1 MKTRLVVGLAV
12 FAAMP
17 AHALVGG
24 TVDYNLA
31 SSPWAGV
38 GAVKVNGGTYSGAL
52 IGDRFVLTAAHV
64 VGNAAPGQVQFV
76 LNAGGAA
83 SQTLSAESIHV
94 FPGYLGTMPGPDGVW
109 HDDLALVRLAAP
121 AAAGVPIY
129 DLYDG
134 PLEGKT
140 ASLVGYGA
148 GGDGVNGVTIARDA
162 NVKRAGQN
170 RIDVMLVDDDGGAYY
185 EIFQFDFDGPD
196 ATTNVFGANDD
207 PLNASLGA
215 AVEAQYAG
223 GDSGS
228 PMFVDDNGIWKLAG
242 VAAFNGRVTEPP
254 GSFDTFGAIGGGGI
268 VAPYATWIQ
277 ETMAAPV
284 PEPEIGLMLLAGL
297 GVLGWARLRQ
307 AETYFAQLPVVS
319 HLPG

>member
-1 MKTRLVVGLAV
+1 MKIRLVVGLAA
-12 FAAMP
+12 FAALP
-17 AHALVGG
+17 AHALIGG
-24 TVDYNLA
+24 TVDSNLA

-76 LNAGGAA
+76 LNVDDAA

-109 HDDLALVRLAAP
+109 HDDLALIRLAEP

-148 GGDGVNGVTIARDA
+148 GGDGVNGVTVGPDD

-196 ATTNVFGANDD
+196 ATTNTFGAADD

-215 AVEAQYAG
+215 EIEAQYAG

-228 PMFVDDNGIWKLAG
+228 PMFVNDNGIWKLAG
-242 VAAFNGRVTEPP
+242 VAAFNGRVIDP
-254 GSFDTFGAIGGGGI
+254 SANFVTFGAIGGGAI

-277 ETMAAPV
+277 ETISAPV

-297 GVLGWARLRQ
+297 GLLGWVKVRQLQAANRGAR
-307 AETYFAQLPVVS
+307 
-319 HLPG
+319 H